1 MSTLPELLDAY
12 RDAIEHHSTCF
23 VTAKHKAKDAELA
36 ARRAI
41 VQYVES
47 LKEKLNAKG

>member
-1 MSTLPELLDAY
+1 MLMTLTELLDAY
-12 RDAIEHHSTCF
+12 RDAIIARTD
-23 VTAKHKAKDAELA
+23 TDKYELA